1 MDNKLNN
8 AMNEIDE
15 ALIEEAA
22 HAGSAE
28 RGGLRLA
35 RNIGLSVC
43 GVAAAAAAL
52 TFGISHHMA
61 SLPEKVDLLPAES
74 TEASGNISEA
84 IMESAL
90 KELAVERVE
99 VEDVDRA
106 RLSAYEPYFVEAGN
120 HWTSFDD
127 DGNILGKDI
136 SIMVMDCGGY
146 WLEYDTTSVKGE
158 IIELLDVRGALAR
171 AEEVLGASL
180 TELHMGSYNLWSYH
194 YIVTAGFDNG
204 RCLHYSLKC
213 DTNHAQWTMTMLS
226 DEEDCLDGAVSAPIF
241 FREERSGVYDAVRF
255 NDLGGAYVCDRDG
268 EICLVEYGS
277 EESRGYLPFA
287 EGEVTADNAELGSLS
302 GIGAVK
308 MHHLS
313 FSPDYDGLALT
324 FMIDK
329 DGKLFLYDFSRLYPC
344 TVEEVEDASYNYV
357 YLVDFYPEYPE
368 GRETPDGEYQK
379 EVPLHFLV
387 DGDTWTLDSDCDL
400 FIDEQGKTK
409 KITLYKGTE
418 FSPEGG
424 GMIIDGEPDT
434 GEQLPDDLAD
444 KAYQRVMPK
453 ISDAQAENAG
463 QTVYPIEEI
472 VFPAADRF
480 AHITT
485 YYGYD
490 QWRAEYHHGV
500 CFGGENMGGADIC
513 AAQSGT
519 VIVSDFDVEYYG
531 NYVVIDHGN
540 GYATLYAHCSD
551 ITVSEWQA
559 VSQGDVIGHVGAT
572 GFATGDCLHFEVREN
587 GLAVDPM
594 LYLTLPTIDAIEQE
608 ISDIQTQNESREAE
622 QQELNERWAELIAG
636 IPDPDFLY
644 PVGGDYAIVEH
655 VYGHSPDSGY
665 YGHAGI
671 DIGVDLGEP
680 VLAAAD
686 GEVILAQWYYGYGN
700 CVMIQ
705 HDNGVV
711 TVYGHC
717 SELYV
722 SSGDA
727 ITQGQ
732 TVATSGATGQT
743 TDATLHF
750 EVRIND
756 EWVDPALF
764 EYRILVNGE
773 LSERTTFD

>member
-15 ALIEEAA
+15 VLIEEAA

-52 TFGISHHMA
+52 TFGISRHMA

-74 TEASGNISEA
+74 IEASGNISEA

-99 VEDVDRA
+99 VEDVDCA

-120 HWTSFDD
+120 HWMSFDD

-136 SIMVMDCGGY
+136 SIMIMDCGGY
-146 WLEYDTTSVKGE
+146 WLQYDTTGE
-158 IIELLDVRGALAR
+158 DGVIDELLDVRGALAK
-171 AEEVLGASL
+171 AENVLGASL
-180 TELHMGSYNLWSYH
+180 TELRMGSYNLGSYH
-194 YIVTAGFDNG
+194 YIVTARFDNG

-226 DEEDCLDGAVSAPIF
+226 DEEDYLNGDVSDPVF
-241 FREERSGVYDAVRF
+241 FREEMSGVYDAVRF
-255 NDLGGAYVCDRDG
+255 SDLGGAYVYDNDG

-277 EESRGYLPFA
+277 EGSRGYLPFA
-287 EGEVTADNAELGSLS
+287 EDKLASDNAKTGSLS
-302 GIGAVK
+302 EIGAVE

-313 FSPDYDGLALT
+313 YSPDYYGLALT
-324 FMIDK
+324 FLTDK
-329 DGKLFLYDFSRLYPC
+329 DGKVFLYDFSWLYPC
-344 TVEEVEDASYNYV
+344 TVEEVDDPSYTHIIKVN
-357 YLVDFYPEYPE
+357 FYPE
-368 GRETPDGEYQK
+368 GRDIPEDSYQI
-379 EVPLHFLV
+379 EVPMHFLV
-387 DGDTWTLDSDCDL
+387 DGDTWTLDNDCDL

-418 FSPEGG
+418 FSPWGG
-424 GMIIDGEPDT
+424 GMITDGEPDYS
-434 GEQLPDDLAD
+434 EQPDDLAD

-472 VFPAADRF
+472 IFPAADRF

-490 QWRAEYHHGV
+490 QWTAQYYHGV
-500 CFGGENMGGADIC
+500 CFGGENMGGADIY

-519 VIVSDFDVEYYG
+519 VIVSDIDEEYYG
-531 NYVVIDHGN
+531 KYVVIDHGD

-551 ITVSEWQA
+551 INVSEGDS
-559 VSQGDVIGHVGAT
+559 VSQGDVIGHVGMT
-572 GFATGDCLHFEVREN
+572 GFATGDCLHFEIREN
-587 GLAVDPM
+587 GEPVDPM
-594 LYLTLPTIDAIEQE
+594 LYLTLPTIDAMEQE
-608 ISDIQTQNESREAE
+608 ISEIEAANQEMQKLHEAE
-622 QQELNERWAELIAG
+622 QQDLNERWAELIAG
-636 IPDPDFLY
+636 IPDPDFIY
-644 PVGGDYAIVEH
+644 PADGDYAIVEH
-655 VYGHSPDSGY
+655 VYGHSTHSGY

-671 DIGVDLGEP
+671 DIGVDRGEP

-686 GEVILAQWYYGYGN
+686 GEVILAEWHDGYGN

-722 SSGDA
+722 SKGDA
-727 ITQGQ
+727 VTQGQ
-732 TVATSGATGQT
+732 TIAAAGATGQ
-743 TDATLHF
+743 ATEAHLHF

-764 EYRILVNGE
+764 EYRLANGE
-773 LSERTTFD
+773 STERITLD